1 MTGAIEAGSAPAA
14 QMSRLFRVAVI
25 AGAEQAVRLH
35 ISRGDDLNA
44 RDAGGMTA
52 LMLASSRDNAPVCRL
67 LIDAGADPWLADADG
82 RTALHIAASSGAAQA
97 LALLSQLAPP
107 AVPSP
112 IPPPSEVEQLA
123 RTDDLEAPESEERGR
138 TDDDDGFGSWEA
150 EPEPSAP
157 EQDPE
162 LAKEVA
168 QAHRAITDFVP
179 FDNSTDWDDSDLLLP
194 ERAAALLGPE
204 DAEARADL
212 RLVLLR
218 ALREGSVPDE
228 LIDEVAHRMEGGDDD
243 GIASAIRLA
252 VWDLG
257 AECDERFEF
266 ESSWENF
273 NVHVDPE
280 ASGDEEDSV
289 SEALAH
295 VAGNVSTR
303 NDPLRA
309 YQREFQRLGLLSAE
323 EEVKLAKAMEA
334 AIVNACRALARWPEG
349 IRQLLADI
357 SAALAGERTLR
368 SLVAGPSESGEMAE
382 GDQPSEVVA
391 EAADADGGDVD
402 GDSDA
407 SEGGAEGAGADEL
420 ESLKL
425 RASDIESLAASAN
438 AASGA
443 IEERIRG
450 LNLARA
456 YLVELLSCAEQLHVG
471 PGRQFRDAMA
481 PYLRAR
487 DAMARGN
494 LKLAFSV
501 AKKHLYSG
509 MELADLVQEAN
520 LGLLK
525 AVDKFDWRKGFKFST
540 YATWWIRQQA
550 SRSIADKGR
559 QVRLPVHIH
568 EQARRAVWEA
578 KQFEN
583 THGRQPTSAELGEM
597 LQLPAPRAHALLDLL
612 RDPVPID
619 IVDIDECMSA
629 DYSARFVAE
638 DPELLAER
646 CELSRVVHD
655 VLGALKTRERQ
666 VLCLRFGIGNDDPQT
681 LEEIGAQFEVTRER
695 IRQIEAKAMR
705 NLKHPARLEPLSAA
719 LGKGGVCQTTP
730 RASPIGNRIE
740 QAEEAGE
747 SDEFDVLVGLES
759 EAGDECADTS
769 LAGQLSEPAA
779 NDKKDRVARAIEL
792 ANRADV
798 VAEDDRSSGGSVW
811 VYITRPH
818 DAATRALVRELIR
831 VGFEL
836 WPGKGYWL

>member
-1 MTGAIEAGSAPAA
+1 MTGAIEAGNAPVAR
-14 QMSRLFRVAVI
+14 MNRLFRVAVI
-25 AGAEQAVRLH
+25 GGAEQAVRLH

-44 RDAGGMTA
+44 LDAGGMTA
-52 LMLASSRDNAPVCRL
+52 LMLASARDKVHVCRL
-67 LIDAGADPWLADADG
+67 LIEAGADPWLADAHG
-82 RTALHIAASSGAAQA
+82 RTALDIAARSGAVQT

-107 AVPSP
+107 ALPSLM
-112 IPPPSEVEQLA
+112 PPPPKAEQSAQTDGVE
-123 RTDDLEAPESEERGR
+123 TPESEESDRP
-138 TDDDDGFGSWEA
+138 DDEDGFGRWEA
-150 EPEPSAP
+150 EPELSAP

-162 LAKEVA
+162 LVKELA
-168 QAHRAITDFVP
+168 QAHRAITDFIP
-179 FDNSTDWDDSDLLLP
+179 FDDSTDWDDSDLLLP

-212 RLVLLR
+212 RLILLR

-228 LIDEVAHRMEGGDDD
+228 LVDEVAHRMDGDEAD

-273 NVHVDPE
+273 KVHVDPE
-280 ASGDEEDSV
+280 ESGDEEDSV

-295 VAGNVSTR
+295 IEGNVSTR

-309 YQREFQRLGLLSAE
+309 YQREFQRLELLSAE

-334 AIVNACRALARWPEG
+334 AVANACRALARWPEG
-349 IRQLLADI
+349 FRQLLADT

-368 SLVAGPSESGEMAE
+368 SLVAGPSASSEMAD

-391 EAADADGGDVD
+391 QAVDGDRGDVD

-407 SEGGAEGAGADEL
+407 SEGGAEGARADEL
-420 ESLKL
+420 ESLK
-425 RASDIESLAASAN
+425 RHASEIESLATSAN

-443 IEERIRG
+443 IEERIQG

-456 YLVELLSCAEQLHVG
+456 YLVELLSCVEQLHGG
-471 PGRQFRDAMA
+471 PGREFLDAMA

-487 DAMARGN
+487 DEMARGN
-494 LKLAFSV
+494 LRLAFAV
-501 AKKHLYSG
+501 AKKHFYSG

-520 LGLLK
+520 MGLLK
-525 AVDKFDWRKGFKFST
+525 AVDKFDWRRGLRFST

-559 QVRLPVHIH
+559 QIRLPVHIH

-578 KQFEN
+578 KHFEN
-583 THGRQPTSAELGEM
+583 AHGRQPTSVDLGEM
-597 LQLPAPRAHALLDLL
+597 LQLPASRVHALLDLL
-612 RDPVPID
+612 RDPLPID
-619 IVDIDECMSA
+619 IVGIDECMSA

-646 CELSRVVHD
+646 RELCRVVHD
-655 VLGALKTRERQ
+655 VLAALKTRERQ
-666 VLCLRFGIGNDDPQT
+666 ILCWRFGIGNDDPQT

-695 IRQIEAKAMR
+695 IRQIEAKAIR
-705 NLKHPARLEPLSAA
+705 KLRHPARLEPLRAA
-719 LGKGGVCQTTP
+719 LGKPGVSQRGP
-730 RASPIGNRIE
+730 AADPIAEHIE
-740 QAEEAGE
+740 LVTEAGE
-747 SDEFDVLVGLES
+747 SDEFDVLIGLES
-759 EAGDECADTS
+759 EARDESADTS
-769 LAGQLSEPAA
+769 LAGHLSEPAA
-779 NDKKDRVARAIEL
+779 NDTKDRVTRVIEL
-792 ANRADV
+792 ANRASV

-818 DAATRALVRELIR
+818 DAATRRLVRELIR
-831 VGFEL
+831 VGFAL